1 MDMAER
7 QGELKHE
14 REERQPCAEPPRRPA
29 STHHA
34 CPVGGT
40 TTGRRRSIVL

>member
-1 MDMAER
+1 MDMAGR

-14 REERQPCAEPPRRPA
+14 REERQPCAEPPRRSA

-34 CPVGGT
+34 CPAGGT
-40 TTGRRRSIVL
+40 KTGRRGSIAL